1 MIIGILTNEV
11 RSQRPYKGESLLNN
25 INNYTIID
33 IETTGLDPK
42 VDEII
47 EISAIKIRDN
57 KIVSE
62 YSTLIKPQH
71 EISDFITNLTGI
83 TNEMVDDK
91 PAINIVLN
99 DYFDFLDNDII
110 VGHNINF
117 DINFLYDASIKY
129 YNKPFENDYID
140 TLRLSRKYLSL
151 ENNKLGTIANFFNI
165 DYSGAH
171 RSLNDCYITFNIYN
185 ELKKKSLDVME
196 KENQQYK
203 KILANYQVPKNNIF
217 KNSIVCVKGTLHSY
231 NFEFLVKIG
240 EKCNIKEISYIFTN
254 KTNFLILGNNKY
266 KKFVEKG
273 ESELAIKA
281 NRRIKENGLIVMS
294 EDEFYKSL
302 NLPLINHNV
311 IKEHVIR
318 NFELNKNDIT
328 FNPLY
333 KKECVVTGTLE
344 KITREECH
352 SIITKLGGIP
362 GNNVTKKSNYLI
374 LGNNDYNPILRG
386 KKSNKQI
393 KAEQAI
399 LNGQDI
405 QIISENVFYDMI
417 NDFIKL

>member
-1 MIIGILTNEV
+1 MNIGILTNEV

-57 KIVSE
+57 KIISE

-91 PAINIVLN
+91 PAINTVLN

-171 RSLNDCYITFNIYN
+171 R
-185 ELKKKSLDVME
+185 
-196 KENQQYK
+196 
-203 KILANYQVPKNNIF
+203 
-217 KNSIVCVKGTLHSY
+217 
-231 NFEFLVKIG
+231 
-240 EKCNIKEISYIFTN
+240 
-254 KTNFLILGNNKY
+254 
-266 KKFVEKG
+266 
-273 ESELAIKA
+273 
-281 NRRIKENGLIVMS
+281 
-294 EDEFYKSL
+294 
-302 NLPLINHNV
+302 
-311 IKEHVIR
+311 
-318 NFELNKNDIT
+318 
-328 FNPLY
+328 
-333 KKECVVTGTLE
+333 
-344 KITREECH
+344 
-352 SIITKLGGIP
+352 
-362 GNNVTKKSNYLI
+362 
-374 LGNNDYNPILRG
+374 
-386 KKSNKQI
+386 
-393 KAEQAI
+393 
-399 LNGQDI
+399 
-405 QIISENVFYDMI
+405 
-417 NDFIKL
+417 